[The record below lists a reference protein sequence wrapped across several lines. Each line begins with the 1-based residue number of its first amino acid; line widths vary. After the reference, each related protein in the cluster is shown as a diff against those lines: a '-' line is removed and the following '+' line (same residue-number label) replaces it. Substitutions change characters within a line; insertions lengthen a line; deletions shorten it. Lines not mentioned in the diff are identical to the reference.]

1 MEARIQTLYDSE
13 ICVVHNFLCRC
24 VNCTVS
30 DKEHQDN
37 FVIAYIRTG
46 NFQFKVFRNNL
57 DAYHGFFLI
66 NKPGY
71 EYRVG
76 HDHKF
81 PDECTIFTI
90 SEHSLAQLKE
100 QVGALSWFFGN
111 PDIQSVLVKA
121 TPETEYL
128 HHCIFQLL
136 QTARLPR
143 LWVET
148 LMTELFVQ
156 VLLTH
161 EKPALPPLL
170 TVKQKKNYLPT
181 IETVKQFIN
190 ENFTA
195 DLSLSEL
202 AELGYLSP
210 FHFNRLFKQITTV
223 SPYQYLLR
231 VRLKHAHLQLCNT
244 STPVSDIAFLAGFN
258 SLVHFSAAYKKM
270 YGMPPSSARK

>member
-1 MEARIQTLYDSE
+1 MEATIQTLYDSE

-24 VNCTVS
+24 MNCKVS
-30 DKEHQDN
+30 GKEHQEN

-90 SEHSLAQLKE
+90 SDHSLAQLKE

-111 PDIQSVLVKA
+111 PDIQSVLIKA

-136 QTARLPR
+136 QKVRLPR

-161 EKPALPPLL
+161 EKPALQPLL

-190 ENFTA
+190 ENFTT
-195 DLSLSEL
+195 DISLFEL
-202 AELGYLSP
+202 AELACLSP

-244 STPVSDIAFLAGFN
+244 STPVADIAFLSGFN